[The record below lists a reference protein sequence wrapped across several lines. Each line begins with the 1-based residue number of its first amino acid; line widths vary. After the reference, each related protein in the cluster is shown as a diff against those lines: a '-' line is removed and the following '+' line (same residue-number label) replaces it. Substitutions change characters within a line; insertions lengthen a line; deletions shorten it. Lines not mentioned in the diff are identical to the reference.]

1 MQNEKYR
8 SATRYKNRIK
18 TDAVSLM
25 TLGVDLCGITVAK
38 VRSLRFLG
46 ECAKAVKLCRFNQK
60 EPWMSVVDL
69 PMDVQKNLIFNLI
82 NIKK

>member
-1 MQNEKYR
+1 MKNVIVH

-25 TLGVDLCGITVAK
+25 TLGVDLCGITVVKAC
-38 VRSLRFLG
+38 SLRFLG
-46 ECAKAVKLCRFNQK
+46 ECAMAVKLCRFNQK

-69 PMDVQKNLIFNLI
+69 PVDVQRSLILI
-82 NIKK
+82 

>member
-1 MQNEKYR
+1 MQNEKCH
-8 SATRYKNRIK
+8 SATRFKIRIK

-25 TLGVDLCGITVAK
+25 PLGVDLCGITVVK

-46 ECAKAVKLCRFNQK
+46 ECAMAVKLCCFNQK

-69 PMDVQKNLIFNLI
+69 PVDVHRNLIF
-82 NIKK
+82 